1 MKFGIFGTGMVG
13 AAIGTKLVQLGH
25 EVKMGSRTKDNPK
38 AVDWVKKVGGKAS
51 QGTFADAAQFGELVF
66 NCTQGAVGVEVV
78 QQAGPENLAGKVL
91 IDVANPLDFSHG
103 MPPTL
108 TVANKDSL
116 GEQLQRALPKTQ
128 VVKALNTINAELMVE
143 PGKLAGGN
151 HDLFIAGNDAGAKE
165 KVTELVKSFGW
176 RTVIDIGD
184 ITGARATESYL
195 LLWIRLMGQLGTV
208 AFNLKVVR

>member
-13 AAIGTKLVQLGH
+13 AAIGTKLVQQGH
-25 EVKMGSRTKDNPK
+25 EVKMGSRTKDNAK
-38 AVDWVKKVGGKAS
+38 AVEWVRKAGGKAS
-51 QGTFADAAQFGELVF
+51 QGTFADAAAFGEMVF
-66 NCTQGAVGVEVV
+66 NCTQGAISLEVV
-78 QQAGPENLAGKVL
+78 KQAGEKNLEGKVL
-91 IDVANPLDFSHG
+91 IDVSNPLDFSQG

-128 VVKALNTINAELMVE
+128 VVKALNTINCELMVD
-143 PGKLAGGN
+143 PGKLAGGD
-151 HDLFIAGNDAGAKE
+151 HDLFIAGNDAGAKG

-176 RTVIDIGD
+176 KSVVDIGD

-195 LLWIRLMGQLGTV
+195 LLWIRLMSKLGTV
-208 AFNLKVVR
+208 AFNLKLVR